1 MKRVLSGSLEHL
13 APAAL
18 LRLVSAT
25 SPSGVL
31 ELETADGSLRLEV
44 DRGRVR
50 MPSRSELASAGRIL
64 ACRSGEFRF
73 SPHEVAPHEGEVLS
87 LTAFA
92 ETAGAAA
99 SNLEVDRLLGEEFL
113 EVSLPLSRT
122 NIHILPSE
130 PPQNPLDDLLA
141 DLEVDAPNELLI
153 ARVGVAVQDPRW
165 WRGSLERDW
174 RQRGWRI
181 RFFSIAEDV
190 DVDDVDLL
198 VVHHHQASSWAGRE
212 GQWLQVIGR
221 AAAADPPLPVV
232 WVAPLGD
239 AGWVHQLIEAGVSFL
254 VPAPQAE
261 ASEIMARFGADV
273 SLIVERLLQARRRE
287 EHSALPS
294 GVTELV
300 SALLSESDPDQ
311 GVSSLLQVAAE
322 HFERGAVLMAEE
334 NLVRCR
340 AGFGYPLDRNS
351 TTLPREV
358 GLLEHV
364 IRTGEAV
371 MAIDPEY
378 GEVGGLAEVLG
389 VSELPAATAVI
400 PLGRGGGVAGILVA
414 DRQGRELPD
423 LDDLVLL
430 AGRLGGAAVR

>member
-1 MKRVLSGSLEHL
+1 VKRVLSGSLEHL

-25 SPSGVL
+25 SPSGIL

-44 DRGRVR
+44 DRGRVK
-50 MPSRSELASAGRIL
+50 MPSRSELVSAGRVL
-64 ACRSGEFRF
+64 ACRRGEFRF
-73 SPHEVAPHEGEVLS
+73 SPHEVEPHEGEVLS

-92 ETAGAAA
+92 ETAGGAA

-122 NIHILPSE
+122 NIHVLPSE
-130 PPQNPLDDLLA
+130 PSQNPLDDLLA
-141 DLEVDAPNELLI
+141 DLEVDAPTELLI

-165 WRGSLERDW
+165 WRGSLEREW
-174 RQRGWRI
+174 RRRGWQV
-181 RFFSIAEDV
+181 RFFSVAEDV

-198 VVHHHQASSWAGRE
+198 VVHHQQASSWAGRE
-212 GQWLQVIGR
+212 SHWLQVIGR

-239 AGWVHQLIEAGVSFL
+239 AAWVHQLIEAGVSFL
-254 VPAPQAE
+254 MPAPQAE

-273 SLIVERLLQARRRE
+273 SLVVERLLQARRSE

-294 GVTELV
+294 GVTEFV
-300 SALLSESDPDQ
+300 SALLSESEPDQ
-311 GVSSLLQVAAE
+311 GISSLLQVAAE
-322 HFERGAVLMAEE
+322 HFERGAVLMVEE
-334 NLVRCR
+334 TLVRCR

-371 MAIDPEY
+371 MAIDPEA

-389 VSELPAATAVI
+389 VSELPASTAVI
-400 PLGRGGGVAGILVA
+400 PLGRGGGVAGVLVA

>member
-1 MKRVLSGSLEHL
+1 VRRVLSGSLEHL

-31 ELETADGSLRLEV
+31 ELDTADGSLRLEV

-50 MPSRSELASAGRIL
+50 MPSRSELASAGRVL
-64 ACRSGEFRF
+64 ACHHGGFRF
-73 SPHEVAPHEGEVLS
+73 SPHEVSAHQGEVLS

-92 ETAGAAA
+92 EAAGAAA
-99 SNLEVDRLLGEEFL
+99 SNKRVDRLLKEELL
-113 EVSLPLSRT
+113 EVSLPLSHA
-122 NIHILPSE
+122 NIHVLPSE
-130 PPQNPLDDLLA
+130 PPQNPLDYLVA
-141 DLEVDAPNELLI
+141 DLEVDAPTELLV
-153 ARVGVAVQDPRW
+153 ARVGVAVQDSRW
-165 WRGSLERDW
+165 WRGSLEREW
-174 RQRGWRI
+174 RRRGWLVRY
-181 RFFSIAEDV
+181 FSVAEDV
-190 DVDDVDLL
+190 DINAVDLL
-198 VVHHHQASSWAGRE
+198 VVHHQQTGSWVGRE
-212 GQWLQVIGR
+212 VQWLQVIGR

-239 AGWVHQLIEAGVSFL
+239 AGLVHQLIEAGVSFL
-254 VPAPQAE
+254 MPAPQAE
-261 ASEIMARFGADV
+261 ASESMVRFAADV
-273 SLIVERLLQARRRE
+273 SLVVERHLRARQSE
-287 EHSALPS
+287 GHSALPP

-300 SALLSESDPDQ
+300 GALLSENEPDQ
-311 GVSSLLQVAAE
+311 GISSLLQLAAE

-334 NLVRCR
+334 TAVRCR
-340 AGFGYPLDRNS
+340 AGFGYPLNRNN

-371 MAIDPEY
+371 MAIDPES

-389 VSELPAATAVI
+389 VGALPAATAVI
-400 PLGRGGGVAGILVA
+400 PLGRSGGVAGVLVA
-414 DRQGRELPD
+414 DRQGRDLPD

>member
-1 MKRVLSGSLEHL
+1 V
-13 APAAL
+13 
-18 LRLVSAT
+18 
-25 SPSGVL
+25 
-31 ELETADGSLRLEV
+31 
-44 DRGRVR
+44 
-50 MPSRSELASAGRIL
+50 
-64 ACRSGEFRF
+64 
-73 SPHEVAPHEGEVLS
+73 S

-92 ETAGAAA
+92 ETVGAAA
-99 SNLEVDRLLGEEFL
+99 SNLEVDRVLGEEFL
-113 EVSLPLSRT
+113 EVSLPLSRAK
-122 NIHILPSE
+122 IHVLPSE

-141 DLEVDAPNELLI
+141 DLEVDASTELLI

-165 WRGSLERDW
+165 WRGSLEREW
-174 RQRGWRI
+174 RRRGWRV
-181 RFFSIAEDV
+181 RFFSVAEDV
-190 DVDDVDLL
+190 DIGDVDLL
-198 VVHHHQASSWAGRE
+198 VVHHQQASSWAGRE

-221 AAAADPPLPVV
+221 ATAADPPLPVV
-232 WVAPLGD
+232 WVAPLSD

-254 VPAPQAE
+254 MPAPQAE
-261 ASEIMARFGADV
+261 ASESMARFGADV
-273 SLIVERLLQARRRE
+273 SLVVERLLEARRSE
-287 EHSALPS
+287 EHSALPP
-294 GVTELV
+294 GVTDLV

-334 NLVRCR
+334 TLVRCR

-364 IRTGEAV
+364 ICTGEAV
-371 MAIDPEY
+371 MAIDPES